1 MKKLVFI
8 LSFFIFFIS
17 VSAAGGQEGLIP
29 AFKIEHNPLALNR
42 LAQPETPF
50 DKAGRKFAILGDESG
65 SFEAWAYPLKLLRNF
80 EFSFLVG
87 SSTRLIPARDI
98 VRYISVTP
106 EATALT
112 YTYQS
117 FTVEAIYITPLQ
129 ESGAMILLK
138 VDSTTPLTIVCG
150 FLPVLQP
157 MWPAGLGGQYA
168 YWDDKLKAYIISEST
183 MKNHGIIGSP
193 AASGI
198 SYTPAHMLSDTPNEF
213 KIEIPDPAAAAHKY
227 IPIYLAGGKGL
238 RDEVIKVYNKLMS
251 DPEKFYRENEA
262 YYKSLS
268 QNTLQIQTPYEK
280 LNLAFEWA
288 KVAYDNLVV
297 ENPDLGKGLVAGLG
311 ASGTSGRPGFGWFF
325 GGDAFI
331 NSLSLLSY
339 GAFSTVRDTL
349 AFNQKWQR
357 KDGKMAHELSQAAGY
372 IDWWNDYHYGYIHAD
387 TTPYYIVAMYDY
399 LRMSGDEAFI
409 KESWDS
415 LKRAYEWCL
424 STDANGDGLMDN
436 SKAGLGA
443 LEYGSLTG
451 IETDIYLASIWT
463 QAAYA
468 MQHLA
473 RTAGDSVYAEK
484 VFQDYDKAKEA
495 FNEKFWDEEKRFYV
509 YAFNASGEKV
519 NEISPWNA
527 PGLMWGLGTPERSL
541 LSIEKLSSSELTT
554 DWGTRSLSSQSH
566 SYEPLGYNYGA
577 VWPFITSWV
586 STAQFKHHLHLQG
599 YGSLAT
605 TAQHTFDHALGSI
618 SEVFCGS
625 HYFWPQE
632 TVAHQGFST
641 AGVVLPL
648 VRGLMG
654 LEGDMLSKTI
664 FFSPHFPAN
673 WREVSI
679 RNYKIGN
686 AVFSFNY
693 KRYKGKIAVSV
704 QSQNAEGYKLYF
716 CPALGTGS
724 TIKSLKVDGNPFAF
738 RIQDKKQMVLCHAEI
753 PLKNH
758 SMMIEMEF
766 LPTVEILPPL
776 LKTKVGERDK
786 GLKII
791 SVEKEGG
798 LLKVKVQGLADE
810 FYELGVMN
818 EDLIDSAEGASLE
831 GNKLKIKIPHEENR
845 AFLPHQILIHIR
857 NSEELLPNTSKNRK

>member
-8 LSFFIFFIS
+8 LSLLILFIS
-17 VSAAGGQEGLIP
+17 VSPAEDQEGLIP
-29 AFKIEHNPLALNR
+29 AFKIEHNPLILNR
-42 LAQPETPF
+42 LAQPGIPF
-50 DKAGRKFAILGDESG
+50 DKVGRKFAILGDESG

-80 EFSFLVG
+80 EFSFLVE
-87 SSTRLIPARDI
+87 SSTRLIPARNI

-117 FTVEAIYITPLQ
+117 FTVKAIYITPLQ

-138 VDSTTPLTIVCG
+138 VDSSTPLTIVCG

-213 KIEIPDPAAAAHKY
+213 KIEIPDPATAAHKY

-238 RDEVIKVYNKLMS
+238 RDEVIKVYNKLMN
-251 DPEKFYRENEA
+251 DPEKFYRENNA

-268 QNTLQIQTPYEK
+268 QNTLQVQTPDQE

-339 GAFSTVRDTL
+339 GAFSAVRDTL

-399 LRMSGDEAFI
+399 LRMSGDATFI
-409 KESWDS
+409 KKSWDS
-415 LKRAYEWCL
+415 LKQAYEWCL

-436 SKAGLGA
+436 RKAGLGA
-443 LEYGSLTG
+443 LEYGALTG
-451 IETDIYLASIWT
+451 IETDIYLAAIWT

-473 RTAGDSVYAEK
+473 RIAEDRAYAERA
-484 VFQDYDKAKEA
+484 FQDYKKAKKA
-495 FNEKFWDEEKRFYV
+495 FEEKFWDEEKRFYV
-509 YAFNASGEKV
+509 YAFNADGETVK
-519 NEISPWNA
+519 EISPWNA

-541 LSIEKLSSSELTT
+541 LSLEKLNSSELTT

-577 VWPFITSWV
+577 VWPFVTSWV

-599 YGSLAT
+599 YSSLIA

-648 VRGLMG
+648 VRGLLG
-654 LEGDMLSKTI
+654 LEGDALSKTI
-664 FFSPHFPAN
+664 VFSPQFPAD
-673 WREVSI
+673 WQEVSI
-679 RNYKIGN
+679 KNYKMGN
-686 AVFSFNY
+686 AVFSCNY
-693 KRYKGKIAVSV
+693 KRSKGKIAVSV
-704 QSQNAEGYKLYF
+704 QSMNAEGYKLRYA
-716 CPALGTGS
+716 PALGIGS
-724 TIKSLKVDGNPFAF
+724 TFKSLKVDGEPFAF
-738 RIQDKKQMVLCHAEI
+738 QIQNKKQMILGHAEI
-753 PLKNH
+753 PIKNN

-766 LPTVEILPPL
+766 DPSVEILPPL
-776 LKTKVGERDK
+776 VKTKIGERNK

-791 SVEKEGG
+791 SVEKEGR
-798 LLKVKVQGLADE
+798 LLKVKVEGLADE

-818 EDLIDSAEGASLE
+818 EELIDKVEGATLE
-831 GNKLKIKIPHEENR
+831 ENKLKIEIPPGKNQT
-845 AFLPHQILIHIR
+845 FLPHQILIYVR
-857 NSEELLPNTSKNRK
+857 NTD

>member
-8 LSFFIFFIS
+8 LSLLIFFIS
-17 VSAAGGQEGLIP
+17 PSPAEDQKGLIP
-29 AFKIEHNPLALNR
+29 AFKIEHNALSLER
-42 LAQPETPF
+42 LAQPGTPF

-98 VRYISVTP
+98 VRYISVNP

-193 AASGI
+193 ASSGI

-213 KIEIPDPAAAAHKY
+213 KIEIPDPAVAAHKY
-227 IPIYLAGGKGL
+227 IPIYMAGGKGP

-262 YYKSLS
+262 YYKNLS
-268 QNTLQIQTPYEK
+268 QNTLQIQTPDEK

-288 KVAYDNLVV
+288 KVAYDNLIV

-331 NSLSLLSY
+331 NCFSLLSY

-387 TTPYYIVAMYDY
+387 TTPYYIVAMHDY

-436 SKAGLGA
+436 RKAGLGA
-443 LEYGSLTG
+443 LEYGALTG
-451 IETDIYLASIWT
+451 IETDVYLAAIWA

-473 RTAGDSVYAEK
+473 RIAEDRAYAERT
-484 VFQDYDKAKEA
+484 FQDYEKAKKA
-495 FNEKFWDEEKRFYV
+495 FNEKFWDKEKKFYV
-509 YAFNASGEKV
+509 YAFNAEGETVK
-519 NEISPWNA
+519 EISPWNA
-527 PGLMWGLGTPERSL
+527 LGLMWGLGTPERSL
-541 LSIEKLSSSELTT
+541 LSFEKLNSSELTT

-566 SYEPLGYNYGA
+566 YYEPLGYNYGA

-599 YGSLAT
+599 YSSLVAT
-605 TAQHTFDHALGSI
+605 ARHTFDHALGCI
-618 SEVFCGS
+618 TEVFCGS

-632 TVAHQGFST
+632 TVSHQGFST

-648 VRGLMG
+648 VRGLLG
-654 LEGDMLSKTI
+654 LEGDALSKTI
-664 FFSPHFPAN
+664 VFSPHFPAD

-686 AVFSFNY
+686 VVFSCNY
-693 KRYKGKIAVSV
+693 KRSKGKIAVSV
-704 QSQNAEGYKLYF
+704 QSKNAEGYKLRYA
-716 CPALGTGS
+716 PALGIGS
-724 TIKSLKVDGNPFAF
+724 MIKSLKVDGEPFAF
-738 RIQDKKQMVLCHAEI
+738 QIQNKKQMILGHAEI
-753 PLKNH
+753 PIKNQ
-758 SMMIEMEF
+758 SVTVEMEF
-766 LPTVEILPPL
+766 EPFVEILPPVMQ
-776 LKTKVGERDK
+776 TKVGERNK

-791 SVEKEGG
+791 SVEKEGKM
-798 LLKVKVQGLADE
+798 LKVKVEGLADE

-818 EDLIDSAEGASLE
+818 EELIYKVEGAKLE
-831 GNKLKIKIPHEENR
+831 GNKLKIKIPYGETR
-845 AFLPHQILIHIR
+845 AFLPHQILIHVR
-857 NSEELLPNTSKNRK
+857 NSE

>member
-1 MKKLVFI
+1 MKKFVFI
-8 LSFFIFFIS
+8 LCSLIFFIS
-17 VSAAGGQEGLIP
+17 VSAAEDQEGLIP
-29 AFKIEHNPLALNR
+29 AFKIEHNPLILNR
-42 LAQPETPF
+42 LAQPGIPF
-50 DKAGRKFAILGDESG
+50 DKAGRKFSILGDESG

-87 SSTRLIPARDI
+87 SSTRPIPARDL

-106 EATALT
+106 EATTLT

-117 FTVEAIYITPLQ
+117 FTVEAIYITPLE

-138 VDSTTPLTIVCG
+138 VDSSTPLTIVCG

-213 KIEIPDPAAAAHKY
+213 KIEIPNPGAAIHKY
-227 IPIYLAGGKGL
+227 IPIYMAGGKGL
-238 RDEVIKVYNKLMS
+238 RDDVIKVYNKLMN
-251 DPEKFYRENEA
+251 DPERFYIENKA

-268 QNTLQIQTPYEK
+268 QNTLQIQTPDRE

-288 KVAYDNLVV
+288 KVSYDNLVV

-339 GAFSTVRDTL
+339 GAFSAVRDTL

-399 LRMSGDEAFI
+399 LRMSGDASFI

-424 STDANGDGLMDN
+424 STDANRDGLMDN
-436 SKAGLGA
+436 RKAGLGA
-443 LEYGSLTG
+443 LEYGALTR
-451 IETDIYLASIWT
+451 IETDIYLAAIWT
-463 QAAYA
+463 QAAYS

-473 RTAGDSVYAEK
+473 RIAEDGVYAK
-484 VFQDYDKAKEA
+484 RAFLDYESAKKA
-495 FNEKFWDEEKRFYV
+495 FDEKFWDEEKRFYV
-509 YAFNASGEKV
+509 YAFNADGETV

-541 LSIEKLSSSELTT
+541 LSLEKLNSSELTT

-566 SYEPLGYNYGA
+566 YYQPLGYNYGA

-599 YGSLAT
+599 YSSLIA

-648 VRGLMG
+648 VRGLLG
-654 LEGDMLSKTI
+654 LEGDALSKTI
-664 FFSPHFPAN
+664 VFSPHFPAD
-673 WREVSI
+673 WQEVSI
-679 RNYKIGN
+679 KNYKMGN
-686 AVFSFNY
+686 AAFSFYY
-693 KRYKGKIAVSV
+693 KRSKGKITVSV
-704 QSQNAEGYKLYF
+704 QSMNAEGYKLRYA
-716 CPALGTGS
+716 PALGIGS
-724 TIKSLKVDGNPFAF
+724 TFKTLKVDGEPYTFQ
-738 RIQDKKQMVLCHAEI
+738 IKKEKQMILGHAEI
-753 PLKNH
+753 PIKNN

-766 LPTVEILPPL
+766 DPSVEILPPL
-776 LKTKVGERDK
+776 VRTKIGDRNK

-791 SVEKEGG
+791 SVEKEGR
-798 LLKVKVQGLADE
+798 LLKVNMEGLADE

-818 EDLIDSAEGASLE
+818 EELIDKVEGATLD
-831 GNKLKIKIPHEENR
+831 GNKLKIEIPPGKNQ
-845 AFLPHQILIHIR
+845 AFLPHQILIYVR
-857 NSEELLPNTSKNRK
+857 NTD